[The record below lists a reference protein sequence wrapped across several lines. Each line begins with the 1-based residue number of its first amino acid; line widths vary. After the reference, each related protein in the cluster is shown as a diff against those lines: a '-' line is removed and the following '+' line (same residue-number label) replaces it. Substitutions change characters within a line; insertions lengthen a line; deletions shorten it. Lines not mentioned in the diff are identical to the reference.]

1 MSMRIGITFGGYCPM
16 HQGHLD
22 LIMKAKKEND
32 ICYVVVCGYNNEPR
46 SNETGLTLNRRFSL
60 VNQMFKNDEQIK
72 VLQVNDTKLG
82 IDESM
87 SESNWNIWLNCV
99 QDQIEKMENSNHF
112 VANYI
117 DEYTWYVG
125 EESYVKSLEKRKY
138 IPGEMNTFPCIDKVV
153 YVDRGINPISATL
166 IRENPI
172 KYWNKIAWAF
182 RPYFSTNILITGTAS
197 EGKSTLTRDIATYFG
212 IPYSEEYG
220 RTYMEFYG
228 KSDTD
233 LTIND
238 FQEFLIEQRRDTKSK
253 IESPGNCGVVISDTD
268 NLVTLMYAQ
277 AYVEDN
283 NIDLTEDDYKT
294 LETLAWNIKRGIQ
307 WDKIFLLPPKNKF
320 VDDGT
325 RYMEQSSMEE
335 RTKNYDRLVNLLK
348 EFGWWD
354 KVEVINGDYLE
365 NFETVKAYIDG
376 KFNY

>member
-1 MSMRIGITFGGYCPM
+1 MKVGITFGGYCPM

-22 LIMKAKKEND
+22 LIMQAKKEND
-32 ICYVVVCGYNNEPR
+32 ICYVIVCGYDNEPR
-46 SNETGLTLNRRFSL
+46 ADEIGLTLNRRFSL
-60 VNQMFKNDEQIK
+60 VKQMFKDDEQIR

-87 SESNWNIWLNCV
+87 SESNWYIWLNYV
-99 QDQIEKMENSNHF
+99 RDITLSNGRSPVDF
-112 VANYI
+112 V
-117 DEYTWYVG
+117 TWYVG
-125 EESYVKSLEKRKY
+125 EESYVTSLNRYKDEWFRF
-138 IPGEMNTFPCIDKVV
+138 ISNVV
-153 YVDRGINPISATL
+153 YVERTVNPISATM

-172 KYWNKIAWAF
+172 KHWNKIAWAF

-268 NLVTLMYAQ
+268 NIVTLMYAQ

-283 NIDLTEDDYKT
+283 NIDLTEEDYKT

-320 VDDGT
+320 VDDGC

-335 RTKNYDRLVNLLK
+335 RTKNYNRLVELLK
-348 EFGWWD
+348 KFGWWD
-354 KVEVINGDYLE
+354 KVEVINGDFLE
-365 NFETVKAYIDG
+365 NFETVKNYING
-376 KFNY
+376 KFDC

>member
-1 MSMRIGITFGGYCPM
+1 MDSMWKI
-16 HQGHLD
+16 
-22 LIMKAKKEND
+22 
-32 ICYVVVCGYNNEPR
+32 NEI
-46 SNETGLTLNRRFSL
+46 
-60 VNQMFKNDEQIK
+60 V
-72 VLQVNDTKLG
+72 
-82 IDESM
+82 
-87 SESNWNIWLNCV
+87 
-99 QDQIEKMENSNHF
+99 
-112 VANYI
+112 
-117 DEYTWYVG
+117 
-125 EESYVKSLEKRKY
+125 YVKR
-138 IPGEMNTFPCIDKVV
+138 D
-153 YVDRGINPISATL
+153 INPISATL

-197 EGKSTLTRDIATYFG
+197 EGKSTLTKDIATYFG

-253 IESPGNCGVVISDTD
+253 IESPGNNGIVISDTD

-283 NIDLTEDDYKT
+283 NIDLTKEDYNT
-294 LETLAWNIKRGIQ
+294 LEALAWNIKRGIQ

-320 VDDGT
+320 VDDGC

-335 RTKNYDRLVNLLK
+335 RTKNYNKLVNLLK
-348 EFGWWD
+348 QFGWWD
-354 KVEVINGDYLE
+354 KVEIINGDYLE
-365 NFETVKAYIDG
+365 NFETVKNYING

>member
-1 MSMRIGITFGGYCPM
+1 MRIGITFGGYCPM

-32 ICYVVVCGYNNEPR
+32 ICYVVVCGYDNEPR
-46 SNETGLTLNRRFSL
+46 ANETGLTLNRRFSL
-60 VNQMFKNDEQIK
+60 VKQMFKDDEQIR

-87 SESNWNIWLNCV
+87 SDSNWDIWLTCV
-99 QDQIEKMENSNHF
+99 QNQIEKVENSNRF

-138 IPGEMNTFPCIDKVV
+138 VPGEMNTFPCIDKVV
-153 YVDRGINPISATL
+153 YVNRGINPISATL

-268 NLVTLMYAQ
+268 NIVTLMYAQ
-277 AYVEDN
+277 AYVEDS
-283 NIDLTEDDYKT
+283 NIDLTAEDYKT
-294 LETLAWNIKRGIQ
+294 LEALAWNIKRGIQ
-307 WDKIFLLPPKNKF
+307 WDKIFLLPPKNEF

-325 RYMEQSSMEE
+325 RYMEQSSIEE
-335 RTKNYDRLVNLLK
+335 RQKNYDKLVALLK
-348 EFGWWD
+348 KFGWWD
-354 KVEVINGDYLE
+354 KVEIINGNYLE
-365 NFETVKAYIDG
+365 NFERVKNYVNA

>member
-1 MSMRIGITFGGYCPM
+1 MKIGITFGGYCPM

-22 LIMKAKKEND
+22 LIMRAKKDND
-32 ICYVVVCGYNNEPR
+32 ICYVVVCGYDNEPR
-46 SNETGLTLNRRFSL
+46 SLENGLTLNRRFSL
-60 VNQMFKNDEQIK
+60 VKQMFKDDEQIR
-72 VLQVNDTKLG
+72 VVQVNDTKLG

-87 SESNWNIWLNCV
+87 SESNWDIWLNYV
-99 QDQIEKMENSNHF
+99 TKKLIKEGQIGNKF
-112 VANYI
+112 
-117 DEYTWYVG
+117 TWYVG
-125 EESYVKSLEKRKY
+125 EESYCDSLSKRSKNMWK
-138 IPGEMNTFPCIDKVV
+138 INKIV
-153 YVDRGINPISATL
+153 YVLRSLNPISATM

-268 NLVTLMYAQ
+268 NIVTLMYAQ
-277 AYVEDN
+277 AYVEDP
-283 NIDLTEDDYKT
+283 NIDLTEEDYKT

-307 WDKIFLLPPKNKF
+307 WDKIFLLPPKNEF

-335 RTKNYDRLVNLLK
+335 RNKNYEKLVTLLK
-348 EFGWWD
+348 NFGWWD
-354 KVEVINGDYLE
+354 KVEIINGNYLE
-365 NFETVKAYIDG
+365 NFESVKNYINS
-376 KFNY
+376 KINF

>member
-1 MSMRIGITFGGYCPM
+1 MKVGITFGGYCPM

-32 ICYVVVCGYNNEPR
+32 ICYVIVCGYDNEPR
-46 SNETGLTLNRRFSL
+46 ANETGLTLNRRFTL
-60 VNQMFKNDEQIK
+60 VKQMFKDDEQIK

-87 SESNWNIWLNCV
+87 SETNWHIWLDYV
-99 QDQIEKMENSNHF
+99 RSITLSNGRSPLD
-112 VANYI
+112 VV
-117 DEYTWYVG
+117 TWYVG
-125 EESYVKSLEKRKY
+125 EESYATSLNNYKDEWFRF
-138 IPGEMNTFPCIDKVV
+138 ISNVV
-153 YVDRGINPISATL
+153 YVDRGIHPISATM

-172 KYWNKIAWAF
+172 KHWNKIAWAF

-238 FQEFLIEQRRDTKSK
+238 FQEFLIEQRRDTKAK

-277 AYVEDN
+277 AYVEDP

-320 VDDGT
+320 VDDGC
-325 RYMEQSSMEE
+325 RYMEQASMEE
-335 RTKNYDRLVNLLK
+335 RQKNFDKLVNLLHQ
-348 EFGWWD
+348 FGWWN
-354 KVEVINGDYLE
+354 KVEVINGDFLE
-365 NFETVKAYIDG
+365 NFETVKNYING
-376 KFNY
+376 KFNR

>member
-1 MSMRIGITFGGYCPM
+1 MKIGITFGGYCPM

-32 ICYVVVCGYNNEPR
+32 VCYVVVCGYDNEPR
-46 SNETGLTLNRRFSL
+46 ANETGLTLNRRFTL
-60 VNQMFKNDEQIK
+60 VKQMFKDDEQIR
-72 VLQVNDTKLG
+72 VLQVNDTELG

-87 SESNWNIWLNCV
+87 SESNWDIWLNCV
-99 QDQIEKMENSNHF
+99 QDQIMEFENKLDSKRF
-112 VANYI
+112 GSYR
-117 DEYTWYVG
+117 YTWYVG
-125 EESYVKSLEKRKY
+125 EESYVKSLEKRKH
-138 IPGEMNTFPCIDKVV
+138 ILGEIDTFHCIDKVV

-220 RTYMEFYG
+220 RTYMEYYA
-228 KSDTD
+228 KSDVD
-233 LTIND
+233 LTVND
-238 FQEFLIEQRRDTKSK
+238 FMEFLIEQRRDTKSK
-253 IESPGNCGVVISDTD
+253 IESRGNNGIVISDTD
-268 NLVTLMYAQ
+268 NLVTLMYAL
-277 AYVEDN
+277 AYVDDP
-283 NIDLTEDDYKT
+283 NIDLTEEDYKA
-294 LETLAWNIKRGIQ
+294 LEAMAVNLKRGIT

-335 RTKNYDRLVNLLK
+335 RSKNYGKLVGLLTK
-348 EFGWWD
+348 FGWWH
-354 KVEVINGDYLE
+354 KVEQLNGTYLE
-365 NFETVKAYIDG
+365 NFERVKEYING
-376 KFNY
+376 KYEF

>member
-1 MSMRIGITFGGYCPM
+1 MRIGITFGGYCPM

-32 ICYVVVCGYNNEPR
+32 ICYVVVCGYDNEPR

-60 VNQMFKNDEQIK
+60 VKQMFKDDEQIR

-87 SESNWNIWLNCV
+87 SDSNWDIWLDCV
-99 QDQIEKMENSNHF
+99 ESQMNIEWGD
-112 VANYI
+112 I
-117 DEYTWYVG
+117 DYEFTWYVG
-125 EESYVKSLEKRKY
+125 EPHYVSALNSKMGGDIIGSA
-138 IPGEMNTFPCIDKVV
+138 IIDKVV
-153 YVDRGINPISATL
+153 YVERSDNPISATA

-238 FQEFLIEQRRDTKSK
+238 FQEFLIEQRRDTKQK
-253 IESPGNCGVVISDTD
+253 LRVLVIVV
-268 NLVTLMYAQ
+268 L
-277 AYVEDN
+277 
-283 NIDLTEDDYKT
+283 
-294 LETLAWNIKRGIQ
+294 
-307 WDKIFLLPPKNKF
+307 
-320 VDDGT
+320 
-325 RYMEQSSMEE
+325 
-335 RTKNYDRLVNLLK
+335 
-348 EFGWWD
+348 
-354 KVEVINGDYLE
+354 
-365 NFETVKAYIDG
+365 
-376 KFNY
+376 

>member
-1 MSMRIGITFGGYCPM
+1 MRIGITFGGYCPM

-32 ICYVVVCGYNNEPR
+32 ICYVVVCGYDNEPR
-46 SNETGLTLNRRFSL
+46 ANETGLTLNRRFSL
-60 VNQMFKNDEQIK
+60 VKQMFKDDEQII

-87 SESNWNIWLNCV
+87 SESNWDIWLSYVTKNLIKDG
-99 QDQIEKMENSNHF
+99 QLGNKF
-112 VANYI
+112 
-117 DEYTWYVG
+117 TWYVG
-125 EESYVKSLEKRKY
+125 ERSYVDSLLKRTNDFWK
-138 IPGEMNTFPCIDKVV
+138 INDVV
-153 YVDRGINPISATL
+153 YVERTINPISATM

-220 RTYMEFYG
+220 RTYMEYYG

-268 NLVTLMYAQ
+268 NMVTLMYAK
-277 AYVEDN
+277 AYVEDS
-283 NIDLTEDDYKT
+283 NIDLTEEDYKT

-320 VDDGT
+320 VDDGC
-325 RYMEQSSMEE
+325 RYMEQASMEE
-335 RTKNYDRLVNLLK
+335 RQKNYDKLVDLLHK
-348 EFGWWD
+348 FGWWD

-365 NFETVKAYIDG
+365 NFNRVKEYINS
-376 KFNY
+376 KIEH

>member
-1 MSMRIGITFGGYCPM
+1 MKVGITFGGYCPM

-32 ICYVVVCGYNNEPR
+32 ICYVIVCGYDNEPR
-46 SNETGLTLNRRFSL
+46 ANETGLTLNRRFSL
-60 VNQMFKNDEQIK
+60 VKQMFKDDEQIR
-72 VLQVNDTKLG
+72 VIQVNDTKLG

-87 SESNWNIWLNCV
+87 SESNWDVWLSYV
-99 QDQIEKMENSNHF
+99 ARQINNME
-112 VANYI
+112 VIKDAYGYI
-117 DEYTWYVG
+117 SYTWYVG
-125 EESYVKSLEKRKY
+125 EKSYVTSLEKRKY
-138 IPGEMNTFPCIDKVV
+138 NKFTHAGWNIIDNIV
-153 YVDRGINPISATL
+153 YIERSINPISATM

-253 IESPGNCGVVISDTD
+253 IESSGNNGIVISDTD

-320 VDDGT
+320 VDDGC

-335 RTKNYDRLVNLLK
+335 RTKNYNRLVNLLK
-348 EFGWWD
+348 QFGWWD

-365 NFETVKAYIDG
+365 NFETVKNYING
-376 KFNY
+376 QFNY